1 MARIKIL
8 SDSTCDLTP
17 ALLQKYDITL
27 TPLTVVKDG
36 KSFLDGVDITPADI
50 FAHVDGGGALCSTS
64 AVSEYEYATFFSRY
78 APDYD
83 AVVQITI
90 GSGFSACYQNACLA
104 AQGFDNVFVVDSE
117 NLSSGQGLLVMEAV
131 RLAEAGQA
139 GEDIARA
146 LRELATKVE
155 ASFLV
160 ERLDYLYKGGRCSA
174 VAALGANLLGLKP
187 CIEVSGGK
195 MGVCKKYRGSF
206 ESAVRQYVRE
216 RLEGREDIRPAL
228 AFVTHPAAPE
238 KVVRAALDTAAQ
250 YGSFDQVIETHA
262 GCTVSCHCGPHTLG
276 ILFVRK

>member
-36 KSFLDGVDITPADI
+36 KPFRDGVDITPADI

-104 AQGFDNVFVVDSE
+104 AQGFDNIFVVDSE

-131 RLAEAGQA
+131 RLAEAGQS

-146 LRELATKVE
+146 LRELAPKVE

-238 KVVRAALDTAAQ
+238 SVVRAALDTAAQ
-250 YGSFDQVIETHA
+250 YGSFDRVLETHA

>member
-36 KSFLDGVDITPADI
+36 KSFRDGVDITPADI

-131 RLAEAGQA
+131 RLAEAGQS

-146 LRELATKVE
+146 LRELAPKVE

-174 VAALGANLLGLKP
+174 VAALGANLLGLKL

-238 KVVRAALDTAAQ
+238 SVVRAALDTAAQ
-250 YGSFDQVIETHA
+250 YGSFDQVLETHA

>member
-36 KSFLDGVDITPADI
+36 KSFRDGVDITPADI

-131 RLAEAGQA
+131 RLAEAGQS

-146 LRELATKVE
+146 LRELAPKVE

-238 KVVRAALDTAAQ
+238 SVVRAALDTAAQ
-250 YGSFDQVIETHA
+250 YGSFDQVLETHA

>member
-36 KSFLDGVDITPADI
+36 KPFRDGVDITPADI
-50 FAHVDGGGALCSTS
+50 FAHVDEGGALCSTS

-83 AVVQITI
+83 AVVLITI

-131 RLAEAGQA
+131 RLAEAGQS

-146 LRELATKVE
+146 LRELAPKVE

-238 KVVRAALDTAAQ
+238 SVVRAALDTAAQ
-250 YGSFDQVIETHA
+250 YGSFVQVIETRA

>member
-36 KSFLDGVDITPADI
+36 KSFRDGVDITPADI

-117 NLSSGQGLLVMEAV
+117 NLSSGQGLLVVEAV
-131 RLAEAGQA
+131 RLAEAGQR

-146 LRELATKVE
+146 LRELAPKVE

-206 ESAVRQYVRE
+206 ESAVRQYIRE

-238 KVVRAALDTAAQ
+238 SVVRAALDTAAQ

>member
-36 KSFLDGVDITPADI
+36 KSFRDGVDITPADI

-131 RLAEAGQA
+131 RLAEAGQS

-146 LRELATKVE
+146 LRELAPKVE

-238 KVVRAALDTAAQ
+238 SVVRAALDTAAQ

-262 GCTVSCHCGPHTLG
+262 GCTISCHCGPHTLG

>member
-36 KSFLDGVDITPADI
+36 KSYRDGVDITPADI

-131 RLAEAGQA
+131 RLAEAGQS

-146 LRELATKVE
+146 LRELAPKVE

-174 VAALGANLLGLKP
+174 VAALGANLLGFKP

-238 KVVRAALDTAAQ
+238 SVVRAALDTAAQ

>member
-36 KSFLDGVDITPADI
+36 KPFRDGVDITPADI

-78 APDYD
+78 APDCD

-131 RLAEAGQA
+131 RLAEAGQS

-146 LRELATKVE
+146 LRELAPKVE

-238 KVVRAALDTAAQ
+238 SVVRAALDTAAQ

>member
-36 KSFLDGVDITPADI
+36 KSFRDGVDITPADI

-131 RLAEAGQA
+131 RLAEAGQS

-146 LRELATKVE
+146 LRALATKVE

-238 KVVRAALDTAAQ
+238 SVVRAALDTAAQ

>member
-36 KSFLDGVDITPADI
+36 KPFRDGVDITPADI

-90 GSGFSACYQNACLA
+90 GSDFSACYQNACLA

-131 RLAEAGQA
+131 RLAEAGQS

-146 LRELATKVE
+146 LRELAPKVE

-238 KVVRAALDTAAQ
+238 SVVRAALDTAAQ
-250 YGSFDQVIETHA
+250 YGSFGQVLETHA

>member
-36 KSFLDGVDITPADI
+36 KSFRDGVDITPADI

-78 APDYD
+78 APDCD

-131 RLAEAGQA
+131 RLAEAGQS

-146 LRELATKVE
+146 LRELAPKVE

-238 KVVRAALDTAAQ
+238 SVVRAALDTAAQ
-250 YGSFDQVIETHA
+250 YGSFDRVLETHA